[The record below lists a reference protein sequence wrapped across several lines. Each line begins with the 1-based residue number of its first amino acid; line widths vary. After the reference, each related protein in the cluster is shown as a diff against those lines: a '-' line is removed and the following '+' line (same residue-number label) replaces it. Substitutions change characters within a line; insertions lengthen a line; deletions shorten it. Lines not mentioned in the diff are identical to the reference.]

1 MMTEAIERV
10 EAALSEARQSLE
22 QALYELEKLPGADAG
37 PDGFVVHALSDFLTV
52 TGSTV
57 ELLRLSLAGHPDPQ
71 IDLWLGALQRA
82 TEVMT
87 QMLRQLKGASSAR
100 DTTPRYE
107 KVDLALMAQRFCLV
121 YQHRA
126 DKKQIR
132 IIAGSTA
139 DVPPAWTD
147 RVLLSVVLENLLSN
161 AVKYSPPGKMIWV
174 QVSGDPAGVV
184 CSVRDE
190 GPGLSPEDQAQLFRR
205 GVRLGP
211 QPTGGEPST
220 GFGLAVAKEFL
231 ERLGGAI
238 WCESLEGQGSCFS
251 LRVPRY
257 REQVTGAGSLP
268 DPRREINKPDLPS
281 R

>member
-1 MMTEAIERV
+1 MMSEAIERV
-10 EAALSEARQSLE
+10 EAALSQARQSLE

-57 ELLRLSLAGHPDPQ
+57 ELLRLTLASHPDPQ
-71 IDLWLGALQRA
+71 IDIWLDSMQRA
-82 TEVMT
+82 TDVMT
-87 QMLRQLKGASSAR
+87 KMLRQLKGASSAR
-100 DTTPRYE
+100 DTTPRFE

-121 YQHRA
+121 YQRRA

-132 IIAGSTA
+132 IFAGSTV

-147 RVLLSVVLENLLSN
+147 RVLLSVVLENLFSN
-161 AVKYSPPGKMIWV
+161 AVKYSPPGKVIWV
-174 QVSGDPAGVV
+174 QVCRDPAGVV

-190 GPGLSPEDQAQLFRR
+190 GPGLSPEDQAQLFQR

-220 GFGLAVAKEFL
+220 GFGLAVAKEFI
-231 ERLGGAI
+231 ERLGGTI
-238 WCESLEGQGSCFS
+238 WCESLAGQGSCFS
-251 LRVPRY
+251 VRVPRY
-257 REQVTGAGSLP
+257 QGQDSGAGGLP
-268 DPRREINKPDLPS
+268 EVRREGH
-281 R
+281 